1 MTFLGLRE
9 RPSAG
14 RGPSEGLAI
23 FKRADRQTRQRAAAG
38 IKPNI
43 ANPPPDL
50 PVRIPATSGTRLHR
64 RGDQAHCGGRGGTFF
79 FSVLAGMGRLQVPH
93 PRWRML
99 MCLLHAGLFHH

>member
-9 RPSAG
+9 RRSAG
-14 RGPSEGLAI
+14 RGPSAGLAT
-23 FKRADRQTRQRAAAG
+23 FKRADR
-38 IKPNI
+38 
-43 ANPPPDL
+43 
-50 PVRIPATSGTRLHR
+50 
-64 RGDQAHCGGRGGTFF
+64 RGGTFF